1 MRHYTICFLFI
12 LLFLSACNN
21 NSPKSPFDFPANGK
35 PIFDLKSE
43 KVYFPEVLSPYKI
56 ERKGK
61 FLIVIENRSI
71 PLDKP
76 IIHIIETETLN
87 YIMSKGVNG
96 LGPNEITDAHLFDP
110 GFSDSTFW
118 VNSTGSKRMAEF
130 SLYDTSQLSVFEFKQ
145 PQIMYAAY
153 KTLMLTDSTFL
164 SIAASDS
171 NRFVEYG
178 MNGKR
183 ITGYGSWEPIP
194 NRPGLSDF
202 IISEVHAG
210 WFKVDREAN
219 LFVNASTYHDRLDIF
234 NYNTKKSII
243 VDGPRLAYPHFDIA
257 GSGAGVGV
265 IFGSEA
271 KYGHRDIA
279 FGEKYMYDLYG
290 GYSDKDY
297 KRTGK
302 LAETI
307 FILTKEGVVVAKL
320 NLDRSLFSI
329 TVDEY
334 TGKIYGITTDE
345 DPGIAVF
352 DIPKELLNKQE

>member
-1 MRHYTICFLFI
+1 MRYYAIYSLLI
-12 LLFLSACNN
+12 LLFFSACKSK
-21 NSPKSPFDFPANGK
+21 SPKSPFDFPANGK
-35 PIFDLKSE
+35 PVFDLKSK
-43 KVYFPEVLSPYKI
+43 KVYLPEILFPYKI

-61 FLIVIENRSI
+61 SLIVIETKLI
-71 PLDKP
+71 PLEKP
-76 IIHIIETETLN
+76 IIHIINKNTLE
-87 YIMSKGVNG
+87 YIMPKGVNG

-118 VNSTGSKRMAEF
+118 VNSTMSKRMSEF
-130 SLYDTSQLSVFEFKQ
+130 SLYDTTQLSLNEFRQ
-145 PQIMYAAY
+145 PPIMYAAY

-164 SIAASDS
+164 SIVASDS
-171 NRFVEYG
+171 NRFVEYN

-183 ITGYGSWEPIP
+183 LAGYGRWEPIP
-194 NRPGLSDF
+194 NRPGLTDF
-202 IISEVHAG
+202 LISVVHAG
-210 WFKVDREAN
+210 WFKVDRDAN

-234 NYNTKKSII
+234 NYNTKKSIF

-257 GSGAGVGV
+257 GSGAGAGV

-271 KYGHRDIA
+271 KYGHRDIS

-290 GYSDKDY
+290 GYSEKDY

-307 FILTKEGVVVAKL
+307 FILTKEGEVVAKL

-329 TVDEY
+329 TVDEA
-334 TGKIYGITTDE
+334 TAKIYGITTDE

-352 DIPKELLNKQE
+352 EIPKELLNKN